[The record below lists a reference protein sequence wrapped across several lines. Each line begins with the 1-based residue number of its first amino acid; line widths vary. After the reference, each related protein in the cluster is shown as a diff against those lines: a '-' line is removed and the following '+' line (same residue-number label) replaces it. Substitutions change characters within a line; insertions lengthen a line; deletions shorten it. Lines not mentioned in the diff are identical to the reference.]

1 MSGMAGN
8 PFPSFSYRWRS
19 ALRRDASQAPLL
31 GPLFVAQLGA
41 EVTLVDLRPVAEASG
56 VLGHVPGSRFVS
68 AGEAMPDGP
77 LVLLDADGTG
87 AAREALRLET
97 GGRREVAALFGGLA
111 AWRRFGLA
119 TSRAVDALAATS
131 GGPSGDATVE
141 AIRAQLSDP
150 AVVRWIQLVA
160 VARLGHIS
168 CVDGRDERGVI
179 GAPGG
184 DSGELLLQLAALE
197 EVTGTALD
205 DRAVAAILLARIDAF
220 GSLYLHSDL
229 HALAHLLESVRA
241 ERRLRDAFADIE
253 SVDALVPRIRR
264 LDPGLREALLD
275 LLVEPSNVG
284 CGHLR
289 LIEQH
294 PAEYGVRPGLATA
307 LQRAIYHLLWA
318 GSPEIQITALGGEH
332 EESAVLDVRLDEPL
346 WALAHVP
353 LVPPRIAGQQMF
365 VHHSEAVAL
374 LREANVKFLL
384 HAELPVRL
392 AMARADDLRAK
403 LEELAARQLAATLRH
418 LAAGLPVYEATFG
431 TGGDVAVRLAGS

>member
-1 MSGMAGN
+1 MSGMAGT
-8 PFPSFSYRWRS
+8 PLPSFQYRWRS
-19 ALRRDASQAPLL
+19 ALRRDATQAPLL

-41 EVTLVDLRPVAEASG
+41 EVTLVDLRPPAEAGG
-56 VLGHVPGSRFVS
+56 VLGHVPGCRFVA
-68 AGEAMPDGP
+68 AGEAMPIGP
-77 LVLLDADGTG
+77 LVLLDADGQG
-87 AAREALRLET
+87 AAREALRLEID
-97 GGRREVAALFGGLA
+97 GRPEVAALAGGLA

-119 TSRAVDALAATS
+119 TSRAVDVPAAPSMT
-131 GGPSGDATVE
+131 PSGNATVA

-197 EVTGTALD
+197 ELTGTVLD
-205 DRAVAAILLARIDAF
+205 DRAVAAILLARVDAF

-229 HALAHLLESVRA
+229 HALAHLLDSVRV
-241 ERRLRDAFADIE
+241 ERRLRDAFADVG

-275 LLVEPSNVG
+275 LLVDPSNVG

-289 LIEQH
+289 LVDQH
-294 PAEYGVRPGLATA
+294 PEEYGVRAGLATA
-307 LQRAIYHLLWA
+307 LQRAAYRLLWE
-318 GSPEIQITALGGEH
+318 GSPEIHITALGGEH
-332 EESAVLDVRLDEPL
+332 EESAVLDVRLDEPP

-353 LVPPRIAGQQMF
+353 LVPPRIAGEQMF
-365 VHHSEAVAL
+365 VYHSEAVAF

-384 HAELPVRL
+384 NAELPVRL
-392 AMARADDLRAK
+392 PTARADDLRAK

-431 TGGDVAVRLAGS
+431 VGGSVAVRLASS